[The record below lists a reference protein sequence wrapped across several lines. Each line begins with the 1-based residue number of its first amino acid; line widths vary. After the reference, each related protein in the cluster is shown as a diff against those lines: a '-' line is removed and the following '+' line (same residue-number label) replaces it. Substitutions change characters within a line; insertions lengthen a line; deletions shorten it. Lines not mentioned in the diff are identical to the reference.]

1 MKNKEE
7 IFPASEIE
15 NRILTIRGVQVMLD
29 RDLAELYQVETKYI
43 NRAVKRNPDRFPDGF
58 VFQLSADEFAMI
70 QGNKDVNF
78 NIEPLR
84 FQIGTLEEFAEIQ
97 NKDAQTKAGRGKF
110 SKYLPWAFTEEGVAM
125 LSAVLHSEKA
135 IQVSVIII
143 QTFVL
148 MRKILGANSLISNRI
163 EILEHKQTNTDIKF
177 EKVFNALEAR
187 AEAPKQG
194 IFFEGQIFDAWVFVS
209 DLIQSAEKSIELW
222 DHYVDASVLMLLT
235 KRKPDTDARIYLKKV
250 SAALQTDI
258 DKHNSQYPPVEIN
271 ISSSAHDR
279 FLLIDNKRLYHIG
292 ASLKDLGKRC
302 FAFSLM
308 DQKVITGF
316 RENILTA

>member
-1 MKNKEE
+1 MGNVKE
-7 IFPASEIE
+7 IIQINEIE
-15 NRILTIRGVQVMLD
+15 NRIFKIRGIPVMLD
-29 RDLAELYQVETKYI
+29 RDLAEFYDVKPIRLREQ
-43 NRAVKRNPDRFPDGF
+43 VKRNSARFPEDF
-58 VFQLSADEFAMI
+58 MFQLSEDEIDFMVSQFAI
-70 QGNKDVNF
+70 PSRKHLGGHAPFV
-78 NIEPLR
+78 
-84 FQIGTLEEFAEIQ
+84 
-97 NKDAQTKAGRGKF
+97 
-110 SKYLPWAFTEEGVAM
+110 FTEQGVAAV
-125 LSAVLHSEKA
+125 SAVLTSPKA
-135 IQVSVIII
+135 ISVSI
-143 QTFVL
+143 QIMRAFVL
-148 MRKILGANSLISNRI
+148 IRKAISSFNILTDRVSKI
-163 EILEHKQTNTDIKF
+163 EWKLTDTDLKF

-187 AEAPKQG
+187 ADAPKQG

-222 DHYVDASVLMLLT
+222 DHYVYASVLMLLT

-302 FAFSLM
+302 FAFSLL
-308 DQKVITGF
+308 DAKLLLGF
-316 RENILTA
+316 SKNIFNENED